1 MDAMNTMQT
10 EKEVR
15 AERGHFWSAFGK
27 RNLIIAGTVLLIGAA
42 IVVNWMLFSGSE
54 TVDGKDGYD
63 ATSGQL
69 TEHGDKLTG
78 GDGTKV
84 GADEAGDSTASYF
97 AATQVNRQR
106 ARDEAIEV
114 LQSVVDSASSDDAM
128 KAQALA
134 DITQIAKD
142 METEANI
149 ETLIK
154 SKGFADCVAVINGDT
169 ASIVVKSEGLL
180 ASQISQ
186 INEIVYEQAGISPV
200 NITIIQK

>member
-1 MDAMNTMQT
+1 MNM
-10 EKEVR
+10 EKTSM
-15 AERGHFWSAFGK
+15 RGKHFWSSIGK

-42 IVVNWMLFSGSE
+42 IVVNWMLFSGGNL
-54 TVDGKDGYD
+54 TDKNGYQD
-63 ATSGQL
+63 ASGQI
-69 TEHGDKLTG
+69 TDHGGQLS
-78 GDGTKV
+78 GT
-84 GADEAGDSTASYF
+84 DSINAGNKTDSDDTDSYF

-114 LQSVVDSASSDDAM
+114 LQGVVDNAASDEAL

-142 METEANI
+142 MEAEANI

-154 SKGFADCVAVINGDT
+154 SKGFADCVAVINGDA
-169 ASIVVKSEGLL
+169 ASIVVKSDGLL